1 MSMRLNIVLLV
12 SVVLM
17 SSCTCKEQCHRN
29 VQKQHFEREQMSVE
43 EVVEKFVA
51 AINRHDVNAIGQL
64 MSDDCIYVDSDGTT
78 YDDVEQM
85 RQGWPGYYKI
95 FPDYKIEI
103 AETFIKDNTVAL
115 LGKASGTYTSDGI
128 LKPENHWEI
137 PAAWKAVVAGDK
149 IKLWQWIADN
159 SIVAEIM
166 RKDEED

>member
-1 MSMRLNIVLLV
+1 M
-12 SVVLM
+12 
-17 SSCTCKEQCHRN
+17 N
-29 VQKQHFEREQMSVE
+29 VEKVI
-43 EVVEKFVA
+43 EKFVA
-51 AINRHDVNAIGQL
+51 AINSHDVNAIGQL
-64 MSDDCIYVDSDGTT
+64 MSEDCVYIDSDGTV

-85 RQGWPGYYKI
+85 RRGWPGYYKM

-103 AETFIKDNTVAL
+103 AETFVKGDTVAL
-115 LGKASGTYTSDGI
+115 LGTGSGTYTSDGT

-166 RKDEED
+166 KKDAED